1 MAEFFNEQYA
11 ELPAA
16 SVELFSSTTDSTIV
30 LSLLCANRNGSD
42 NADITCSHRAS
53 NGTTIK
59 NYIGFTL
66 TVPADASLEL
76 LANKYI
82 VPSGD
87 KIFVES
93 SSSGLLDIAA
103 SYVEV

>member
-1 MAEFFNEQYA
+1 MAEFFNRQYA
-11 ELPAA
+11 ELPTTA
-16 SVELFSSTTDSTIV
+16 VEVFSSTIDSTII
-30 LSLLCANRNGSD
+30 LSLICANRDGLN

-53 NGTTIK
+53 NGSTIK

-82 VPSGD
+82 LPSGD

-93 SSSGLLDIAA
+93 SSSGVLDISA